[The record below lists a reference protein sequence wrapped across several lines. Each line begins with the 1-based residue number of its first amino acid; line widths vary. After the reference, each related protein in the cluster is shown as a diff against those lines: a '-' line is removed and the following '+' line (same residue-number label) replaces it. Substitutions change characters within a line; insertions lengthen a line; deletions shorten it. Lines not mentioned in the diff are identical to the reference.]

1 MFCVSFVTSFLKST
15 SPGTYTLAQNL
26 NLLTLAVRK
35 RLFLTDRASQTG
47 DWPFTKHNFTSYPH
61 IYTQENNLMTDDAPK
76 KITKSIRRTKE
87 PLPDGWIEKAIEV
100 VTIIIQHFLQALFKK
115 WF

>member
-1 MFCVSFVTSFLKST
+1 
-15 SPGTYTLAQNL
+15 
-26 NLLTLAVRK
+26 
-35 RLFLTDRASQTG
+35 
-47 DWPFTKHNFTSYPH
+47 
-61 IYTQENNLMTDDAPK
+61 MTDDAPK